1 MIASIYICSLSPLYA
16 IDPNHLTL
24 NDTIEDKI
32 CLNRSFRECKLEK
45 WFQWFGKSA
54 LNKRFL
60 SIIFAQINR
69 DIELKILKNNLS
81 DLFIEIISWK
91 IIKILFQI
99 NKYSRWGKILF
110 VLFWIEKSSLIWEN
124 ATRMDN
130 SITSIVIF
138 FFFSIKDPRAS
149 IQKILI
155 LIIILIIIIVSFQL
169 GDPSIIFI
177 YYTMMIF
184 KMQFHEFYQLI
195 FFTIILQFATNDHFY
210 EQFLYSKFRVIGG

>member
-1 MIASIYICSLSPLYA
+1 
-16 IDPNHLTL
+16 
-24 NDTIEDKI
+24 
-32 CLNRSFRECKLEK
+32 
-45 WFQWFGKSA
+45 
-54 LNKRFL
+54 
-60 SIIFAQINR
+60 
-69 DIELKILKNNLS
+69 
-81 DLFIEIISWK
+81 
-91 IIKILFQI
+91 
-99 NKYSRWGKILF
+99 
-110 VLFWIEKSSLIWEN
+110 
-124 ATRMDN
+124 MDN

-210 EQFLYSKFRVIGG
+210 EQFLYSKFRVIGRQIIASKKYPPIYYIRKTRSRFFFKSRRMSISRAVRSRFFFSFFNLSLLNPPPKQFLSHNFHR